1 MENEMATD
9 EMKLTEEIY
18 QLISNA
24 FIHLDEGERQLMR
37 QFGLTVTQYW
47 ALVHLD
53 DTQGRSQGDLAHLLL
68 CDKSNVTSIVDKLEK
83 MDLAERKRGKAGDRR
98 YTRVVL
104 TPRGKQLRT
113 TAIAAHE
120 YMVKARLGVLSTQNL
135 QQLRTSL
142 QKLDGVLQVQFEQ
155 GEVATIIENAIEQS
169 RPATTGEDAD
179 DVISNVPLTR

>member
-1 MENEMATD
+1 MATN

-18 QLISNA
+18 QLISHV

-53 DTQGRSQGDLAHLLL
+53 DTQGRSQGELAHLLL
-68 CDKSNVTSIVDKLEK
+68 CDKSNVTSIVDKLEE

-104 TPRGKQLRT
+104 TPQGMQLRT
-113 TAIAAHE
+113 TTISAHD
-120 YMVKARLGVLSTQNL
+120 YMVRTRLGVLNTPDM
-135 QQLRTSL
+135 QQLHTSL
-142 QKLDGVLQVQFEQ
+142 QKLDDVLQAQFEQ
-155 GEVATIIENAIEQS
+155 GEVATIIQDAIEQS
-169 RPATTGEDAD
+169 RPDTGSKEAAN
-179 DVISNVPLTR
+179 VVSNVPLKG